1 MDLKSSPEQRIPVAV
16 ITGFLGSGKT
26 TLVNAVLK
34 KPACGQAAVVVSEYG
49 VVGVDHVLI
58 QAPSKRMRL
67 VDGGCMCEY
76 VHEEVAASL
85 LNLLDQRVPGTETEF
100 DRVIIETSGL
110 GDPVPIIQ
118 MLQIDPEIS
127 KHFELRVVLT
137 LADSLHALEHLDSYA
152 QSLKQVA
159 VADVLVLTKIDV
171 ASPEAV
177 DELSARL
184 RTLNPGARQVRAAH
198 GDLDA
203 SLLDGTPHQPGRDL
217 AEVQQWLAGDAFKL
231 PTRDD
236 KSPIRTFSLVYDGEA
251 TIPGLVLWQHLLSGF
266 RGGGL
271 LRVKGIVNVEGRPYA
286 IHAVQTIVS
295 EPVPLDE
302 WPDDDRRSR
311 MVFIVRGL
319 NEQALRDTFA
329 AFSFEGGRD
338 RRNMVIRPDVYA
350 RFRDTISLFR
360 VRESDTAEAVE
371 SADAR

>member
-1 MDLKSSPEQRIPVAV
+1 MNSPSAQRIPVAV

-49 VVGVDHVLI
+49 EVGVDHVLI

-85 LNLLDQRVPGTETEF
+85 LNLLDRRVAGTETDF
-100 DRVIIETSGL
+100 DRVLIETSGL

-118 MLQIDPEIS
+118 MLQVDPEIS
-127 KHFELRVVLT
+127 RHFELRVVLT
-137 LADSLHALEHLDSYA
+137 MADSLHALQHLDRYA
-152 QSLKQVA
+152 QSIKQVA
-159 VADVLVLTKIDV
+159 VADVLVLSKVDV
-171 ASPEAV
+171 AEPQAVEA
-177 DELSARL
+177 LSARL

-203 SLLDGTPHQPGRDL
+203 RLLDGTPHQAGGSL
-217 AEVQQWLAGDAFKL
+217 AEVRQWLASEAFAS
-231 PTRDD
+231 PTADD
-236 KSPIRTFSLVYDGEA
+236 RSPVRTFSLVHEGEA
-251 TIPGLVLWQHLLSGF
+251 TVPGLVLWQHLLSGF
-266 RGGGL
+266 RGAGL

-286 IHAVQTIVS
+286 VHAVQTIVS
-295 EPVPLDE
+295 EPVPLDQ

-319 NEQALRDTFA
+319 DEQALRDTFA
-329 AFSFEGGRD
+329 ALRFEGGRD
-338 RRNMVIRPDVYA
+338 LRNMVIRPEVYA

-360 VRESDTAEAVE
+360 QRAPEPAEAA
-371 SADAR
+371 SAR